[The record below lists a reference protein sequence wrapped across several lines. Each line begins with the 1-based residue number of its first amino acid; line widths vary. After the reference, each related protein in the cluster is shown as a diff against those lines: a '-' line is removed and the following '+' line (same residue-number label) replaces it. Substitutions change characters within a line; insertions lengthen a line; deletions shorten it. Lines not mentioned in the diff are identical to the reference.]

1 MFNLYG
7 NGKLI
12 EKANTKNEC
21 KELKKDYVEITK
33 AIFGRCNIK
42 FKIVEEI

>member
-1 MFNLYG
+1 MFKLYG

-12 EKANTKNEC
+12 EKVNTKNEC

>member
-12 EKANTKNEC
+12 EKANTKSEC
-21 KELKKDYVEITK
+21 KELKKDYVEIAK
-33 AIFGRCNIK
+33 AIFGKCNIK
-42 FKIVEEI
+42 FEIMEEV